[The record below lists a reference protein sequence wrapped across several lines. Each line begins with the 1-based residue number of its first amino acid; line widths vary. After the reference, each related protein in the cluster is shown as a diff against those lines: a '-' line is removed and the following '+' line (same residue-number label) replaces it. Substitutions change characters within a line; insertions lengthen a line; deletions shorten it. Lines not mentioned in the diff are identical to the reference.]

1 MLNVSF
7 NESNINKEEDYK
19 DDRASCSN
27 FFSPSDKK
35 ISIVS
40 AISEGARPL
49 SQSNISIPTSTMRN
63 SQNDSKFK

>member
-27 FFSPSDKK
+27 FFSPDKK
-35 ISIVS
+35 VSIVS
-40 AISEGARPL
+40 AISEGNRPHL
-49 SQSNISIPTSTMRN
+49 S
-63 SQNDSKFK
+63 